1 MRKRIV
7 ALVISILSLSAA
19 AWPQDPSA
27 GQGRKIRVAVLDFDY
42 ATVRTNSAAI
52 FGTDVDVGKGIADML
67 VTDLVKSGT
76 YSVIERKALDKV
88 IAEQNFS
95 NSDRANPA
103 SAAKLAKL
111 LGVDA
116 IIVGSVTQFG
126 SETDSKSVNGLGSTL
141 GGFGIGGVGRKE
153 SSAIVGLDARII
165 NVDTAQILIVA
176 TGKGESKRK
185 SASLLGGG
193 GTWRGFGTGGVD
205 FSKKDFQQTI
215 IGEAIRTA
223 VDKVE
228 VDLMAGTTKIE
239 ARKIV
244 VEGLVAS
251 VEAGE
256 VILNVGGKAGLKV
269 GDRLT
274 IERVTREVKDPVT
287 NQVIR
292 KISTQVGVIEITN
305 VDDISSVAK
314 IVSGNDFKIGDAAKT
329 MTN

>member
-1 MRKRIV
+1 M
-7 ALVISILSLSAA
+7 
-19 AWPQDPSA
+19 
-27 GQGRKIRVAVLDFDY
+27 DF
-42 ATVRTNSAAI
+42 N
-52 FGTDVDVGKGIADML
+52 
-67 VTDLVKSGT
+67 
-76 YSVIERKALDKV
+76 
-88 IAEQNFS
+88 
-95 NSDRANPA
+95 
-103 SAAKLAKL
+103 
-111 LGVDA
+111 
-116 IIVGSVTQFG
+116 
-126 SETDSKSVNGLGSTL
+126 
-141 GGFGIGGVGRKE
+141 
-153 SSAIVGLDARII
+153 
-165 NVDTAQILIVA
+165 
-176 TGKGESKRK
+176 
-185 SASLLGGG
+185 
-193 GTWRGFGTGGVD
+193 
-205 FSKKDFQQTI
+205 KKDFQQTI

-251 VEAGE
+251 VEGGE
-256 VILNVGGKAGLKV
+256 IILNVGGKVGLKI

-314 IVSGNDFKIGDAAKT
+314 IVSGNDFKIGDAANT

>member
-1 MRKRIV
+1 M
-7 ALVISILSLSAA
+7 
-19 AWPQDPSA
+19 
-27 GQGRKIRVAVLDFDY
+27 DF
-42 ATVRTNSAAI
+42 N
-52 FGTDVDVGKGIADML
+52 
-67 VTDLVKSGT
+67 
-76 YSVIERKALDKV
+76 
-88 IAEQNFS
+88 
-95 NSDRANPA
+95 
-103 SAAKLAKL
+103 
-111 LGVDA
+111 
-116 IIVGSVTQFG
+116 
-126 SETDSKSVNGLGSTL
+126 
-141 GGFGIGGVGRKE
+141 
-153 SSAIVGLDARII
+153 
-165 NVDTAQILIVA
+165 
-176 TGKGESKRK
+176 
-185 SASLLGGG
+185 
-193 GTWRGFGTGGVD
+193 
-205 FSKKDFQQTI
+205 KKDFQQTI

-251 VEAGE
+251 VEGGE
-256 VILNVGGKAGLKV
+256 IILNVGAKVGLKV